1 MALASDLIE
10 CTVGTEKR
18 IVGWVWTF
26 PAFPVIPLSEIP
38 THVNT
43 CLLLPA
49 QGSHELEE
57 LIRPRGHFTSLF
69 SGFCW
74 AGPSQQP
81 LRVESQQHLAIRIK
95 SRHTKLRLQV
105 IRGLNFVF
113 RSRTNS
119 QRNIYPFTRPS
130 ACNTSGTPPRHGLLG
145 HVSFLLAV
153 SFTSEL
159 PNTIVSTRHIC

>member
-69 SGFCW
+69 SLVSV
-74 AGPSQQP
+74 GPAHPGS
-81 LRVESQQHLAIRIK
+81 LSES
-95 SRHTKLRLQV
+95 
-105 IRGLNFVF
+105 N
-113 RSRTNS
+113 
-119 QRNIYPFTRPS
+119 PS
-130 ACNTSGTPPRHGLLG
+130 S
-145 HVSFLLAV
+145 
-153 SFTSEL
+153 
-159 PNTIVSTRHIC
+159 IWQ